1 MMLSLGK
8 HTTSRDIEENST
20 SCYLH
25 IPFDPSAEEG
35 GGSVLI
41 YAYSKYPSISTNFKF
56 LVIKCKKKK
65 DISSAA
71 DLLLSS
77 EEAVRWQS
85 EWRQLIISLRF

>member
-65 DISSAA
+65 TFH
-71 DLLLSS
+71 LLQTCYYHQKRLYAGS
-77 EEAVRWQS
+77 QS
-85 EWRQLIISLRF
+85 GGS